1 MRFVDEAVIK
11 VVAGDGG
18 NGCMSFRR
26 EKFIPFG
33 GPDGG
38 DGGEGGSVWAEADF
52 GINTLVDF
60 RYTRQFRS
68 ERGGNGRG
76 ANCTGKSGDD
86 IVLKVPI
93 GTTLLDDTTGEILG
107 DLTREGERVLLARGG
122 RGGLGNINFKSSTNR
137 SPRKTTDGITGEM
150 RELRLELKVLADVG
164 LLGLPNAGKSTFIR
178 AVSAAKPKVA
188 DYPFTTLVPN
198 LGVVDVDRH
207 RSFVMADIPG
217 LIEGA
222 SEGAGLGIRFL
233 KHLARTRF
241 LLHLVDIAPYDDS
254 DPVANVQAI
263 AGELEKFSPTLATLP
278 RWLILNKIDL
288 VPSSEEIDTRCD
300 DIIARLGWTGPVFR
314 TSGLTREGAMQ
325 VCYRLMDA
333 IDEQREAEAAD
344 PELAEAEQAKR
355 RILEEEGRERIRELE
370 VRRSAERRA
379 RRLGLDVDAAG
390 DDDDDDDDW
399 DENGPDAPEI
409 IYRP

>member
-11 VVAGDGG
+11 IAAGDGG

-38 DGGEGGSVWAEADF
+38 DGGHGGSVWAQADD
-52 GINTLVDF
+52 GINTLVDY
-60 RYTRQFRS
+60 RYTRQFRA
-68 ERGGNGRG
+68 ERGKSGRG
-76 ANCTGKSGDD
+76 ANCTGASGGDV
-86 IVLKVPI
+86 VLKVPV
-93 GTTLLDDTTGEILG
+93 GTTLLDEATGEMLG
-107 DLTREGERVLLARGG
+107 DLTEIGQRVLLAKGG

-137 SPRKTTDGITGEM
+137 SPRKTTDGTPGEM

-188 DYPFTTLVPN
+188 DYPFTTLIPN

-222 SEGAGLGIRFL
+222 SDGAGLGVRFL

-241 LLHLVDIAPYDDS
+241 LLHLVDVAPYDDT
-254 DPVANVQAI
+254 DPVESVQVI
-263 AGELEKFSPTLATLP
+263 GRELEKFSPTLASLP

-288 VPSSEEIDTRCD
+288 LPAGEDIDQRCD
-300 DIIARLGWTGPVFR
+300 DIVSRLEWTGPVFR
-314 TSGLTREGAMQ
+314 TSGLTKEGAMA
-325 VCYRLMDA
+325 VCYRLMEA
-333 IDEQREAEAAD
+333 IEEQREAEAAD
-344 PELAEAEQAKR
+344 PSIAEAEQAKR
-355 RILEEEGRERIRELE
+355 EQLVQEGRDKIRELE
-370 VRRSAERRA
+370 VRRAAERRA
-379 RRLGLDVDAAG
+379 RRLGIDIDDM
-390 DDDDDDDDW
+390 DDDDDDF
-399 DENGPDAPEI
+399 DEDGDDAPEI
-409 IYRP
+409 IYRR

>member
-11 VVAGDGG
+11 VEAGAGG

-26 EKFIPFG
+26 EKYIPFG

-38 DGGEGGSVWAEADF
+38 DGGRGGSIFMQADA
-52 GINTLVDF
+52 GANTLVDYRYSRLF
-60 RYTRQFRS
+60 RAQ
-68 ERGGNGRG
+68 RGVNGMG
-76 ANCTGKSGDD
+76 ANCTGRSGED
-86 IVLKVPI
+86 IVLTVPV
-93 GTTLLDDTTGEILG
+93 GTTIIDETTNEIIG
-107 DLTREGERVLLARGG
+107 DLIEPGQRVLVAKGG
-122 RGGLGNINFKSSTNR
+122 DGGMGNINFKSSTNR
-137 SPRKTTDGITGEM
+137 SPRKTTSGFAGEV
-150 RELRLELKVLADVG
+150 RQLRLELKVLADVG

-222 SEGAGLGIRFL
+222 AEGAGLGIRFL

-241 LLHLVDIAPYDDS
+241 LLHIVDIAPFDAAD

-263 AGELEKFSPTLATLP
+263 ARELEKYSPTLATLP
-278 RWLILNKIDL
+278 RWLVLNKLDL
-288 VPSSEEIDTRCD
+288 LSDQDTADLICN
-300 DIIARLGWTGPVFR
+300 DIVERLGWTGPVFR
-314 TSGLTREGAMQ
+314 TSGLTRTGAME

-333 IDEQREAEAAD
+333 IDEQRE
-344 PELAEAEQAKR
+344 LEAENPAVAEVEAEKR
-355 RILEEEGRERIRELE
+355 RKLEAEGREKIRQL
-370 VRRSAERRA
+370 AEHRKALRRA
-379 RRLGLDVDAAG
+379 DLEGAIDE
-390 DDDDDDDDW
+390 DDDDW
-399 DENGPDAPEI
+399 NEDDYDVEVVYKP
-409 IYRP
+409 